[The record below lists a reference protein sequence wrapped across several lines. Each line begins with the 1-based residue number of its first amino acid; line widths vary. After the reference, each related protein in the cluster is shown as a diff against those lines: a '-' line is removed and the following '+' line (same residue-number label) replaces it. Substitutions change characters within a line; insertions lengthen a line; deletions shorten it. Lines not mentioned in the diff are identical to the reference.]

1 MISTHTILYSATFC
15 NNVALAVKTQN
26 CRTQNHKRAERNSR
40 TGQILQNGE
49 SCDAEYNGRIP
60 PNRKCQHFPVFIDYL
75 FIYLTTHT
83 FGQDTYI
90 CLPVITDDC
99 S

>member
-1 MISTHTILYSATFC
+1 MISTHTILYGATFC

-49 SCDAEYNGRIP
+49 SCDAEYNGRIESRQTG
-60 PNRKCQHFPVFIDYL
+60 NVSIFLSLLTIYL
-75 FIYLTTHT
+75 FI
-83 FGQDTYI
+83 
-90 CLPVITDDC
+90 
-99 S
+99 